1 VRHEEIKES
10 YSWPFGLFASGTTGP
25 DVSNNKGID
34 SRPYVTYWLVI
45 LRVVLPEQES
55 EEWRY
60 LASNYT
66 MALQISGEPDSED
79 DTILP
84 YNSSK

>member
-10 YSWPFGLFASGTTGP
+10 YSWPFGLFASGTAGP
-25 DVSNNKGID
+25 DVSNNKGKD
-34 SRPYVTYWLVI
+34 SQSYVTYWAVF
-45 LRVVLPEQES
+45 LRVVYPEQGS
-55 EEWRY
+55 EEWRH
-60 LASNYT
+60 LASNCT

-84 YNSSK
+84 HHPS